1 LYRHLNFQSFK
12 HFKNFSL
19 RFFFFFVKKKKKKRK
34 EKWLKNPIVF
44 FGELLQ
50 KLFFAFYSFKTK
62 RLQKKQKL

>member
-1 LYRHLNFQSFK
+1 
-12 HFKNFSL
+12 L